1 MKKLFNLIIC
11 FFTILCLLIP
21 TWAIE
26 DSLYQESANI
36 LKEAKILKEKK
47 LDENLKRQDMVVFM
61 SRLFKEEEVAKNY
74 KGKHSFQD
82 ISNKFYDPYIAW
94 AVNKNL
100 IQGYSDNI
108 FGYDDPV
115 RVQEFQT
122 VLLRALGFK
131 EEADNWPKV
140 PDFFSSLELMDKI
153 QAKPKDYINRGQ
165 MAHMTLNA
173 LNHTL
178 RGGSST
184 LAQNLGIITSESLV
198 VEGKHSIDKNTF
210 NFSGKVADL
219 KDLKLIL
226 RLSSQDKIEENTYDI
241 KLNSKGNFNL
251 KIPNLEAGDY
261 EYRFVSTNNM
271 TKLESFTI
279 NNHNIN
285 KIEKF

>member
-1 MKKLFNLIIC
+1 MKKFFNFILC
-11 FFTILCLLIP
+11 FFIILYLLTP

-26 DSLYQESANI
+26 DSLYQEAANI
-36 LKEAKILKEKK
+36 LKEAKILKENR
-47 LDENLKRQDMVVFM
+47 LDESLKRQDMVVFM
-61 SRLFKEEEVAKNY
+61 SRLYKEEEVAKNY

-82 ISNKFYDPYIAW
+82 VNNKFYDPYIAW
-94 AVNKNL
+94 AVNKDL
-100 IQGYSDNI
+100 IKGYSDHV

-115 RVQEFQT
+115 RIQEFQT

-153 QAKPKDYINRGQ
+153 KAKPKDHIKRGQ
-165 MAHMTLNA
+165 MAQMTLNA

-210 NFSGKVADL
+210 SFSGKVGDL
-219 KDLKLIL
+219 KELSLVL
-226 RLSSQDKIEENTYDI
+226 RLSSQDKVEENIYDI
-241 KLNSKGNFNL
+241 KLSSKGKFNL

-261 EYRFVSTNNM
+261 EYRFITTNNM

-279 NNHNIN
+279 NSHNIN